1 MIGITESRAAPGR
14 LTGQAMPKYATVASA
29 LVMAMS
35 APALAQP
42 VAGSYEV
49 KFEEMSTNCDPVL
62 FTYKQGVVKVDT
74 AKSSMR
80 VNIDTLRRE
89 MAGVPQKSGKI
100 SAKTPKKVPT
110 TIEGVDGK
118 YGVSGRVDDQGV
130 LELVLVAELFRHDN
144 GKPLCTQSWN
154 VRGVRQTASTDKP
167 KDQKQK
173 KSASVTSFEMMP
185 ALLVDN

>member
-1 MIGITESRAAPGR
+1 
-14 LTGQAMPKYATVASA
+14 MPKHAAVVSA

-35 APALAQP
+35 APVLAQP

-62 FTYKQGVVKVDT
+62 FTYKQGVVTVAT

-80 VNIDTLRRE
+80 VNIDLIRRE

-100 SAKTPKKVPT
+100 SAKTPKKVAT
-110 TIEGVDGK
+110 TVDGVDGK
-118 YGVSGRVDDQGV
+118 YGVSGRVDDSGV

-154 VRGVRQTASTDKP
+154 VRGVRQTASTDTKP
-167 KDQKQK
+167 KGAKQK

-185 ALLVDN
+185 ALLVNN